1 MVAFYLRI
9 WTLPKHLFWFS
20 HSINSPSMDSKIQLH
35 FRSWKTQPPPP
46 KRNVLRAPWKSP
58 PMPRPVPSVNMNF
71 RKVIQPSSSLL
82 RFCFCWFFYI
92 TWLFKHSPITSA
104 HKIILHG
111 SSFIPKTKA
120 NKGSFVDHNHKNF
133 RNVDHTSPLKPFKR
147 VPSSL
152 ILFLLWPP
160 WFFS

>member
-20 HSINSPSMDSKIQLH
+20 HSINSTSMDSKIQLH

-82 RFCFCWFFYI
+82 RFYFYWFFYI
-92 TWLFKHSPITSA
+92 TWLFKRNRSLPLIKLFRMGPA
-104 HKIILHG
+104 
-111 SSFIPKTKA
+111 FIPKARA
-120 NKGSFVDHNHKNF
+120 NKNFSLSHNHQGF
-133 RNVDHTSPLKPFKR
+133 RNGDHTSPLKAFKR
-147 VPSSL
+147 VPLSL
-152 ILFLLWPP
+152 IIFLFWPA
-160 WFFS
+160 